1 MSAVTSISK
10 RIVTIEQLTQQL
22 TLVQAKEDSFFPE
35 WTENLPQLTISEE
48 QTLDKYYQRYKRH
61 RDRSDL
67 SEETV
72 KLLLVFPLLELAGFY
87 DPPFFVTAE
96 APVEIEIIDQGETLR
111 GRIDT
116 LVIQQEL
123 WILIVESKRSVAL
136 TAAIP
141 QCLAYMLG
149 NPNPLQPIYG
159 MITDGDLFMFTKLV
173 QESSGAIYDF
183 SEPFS
188 LLIARRKKLYVVLKI
203 LKNIAGVIGDRF

>member
-1 MSAVTSISK
+1 MNNLLK
-10 RIVTIEQLTQQL
+10 NFPWL
-22 TLVQAKEDSFFPE
+22 QANNDQFFPE
-35 WTENLPQLTISEE
+35 WTENLPELTALEKQI
-48 QTLDKYYQRYKRH
+48 LDKYYQRYRRH
-61 RDRSDL
+61 RDRAEL

-87 DPPFFVTAE
+87 DEPFFVTAE
-96 APVEIEIIDQGETLR
+96 APVQIEIQDTHEILK

-116 LVIQQEL
+116 LIIQQEI

-149 NPNPLQPIYG
+149 NPQPSQPLYG
-159 MITDGDLFMFTKLV
+159 LVTDGDLFMFVKLI
-173 QESSGAIYDF
+173 QEKTEIIYDF

-188 LLIARRKKLYVVLKI
+188 LLIARRHKLYQILQI
-203 LKNIAGVIGDRF
+203 LKNISGAIADRR